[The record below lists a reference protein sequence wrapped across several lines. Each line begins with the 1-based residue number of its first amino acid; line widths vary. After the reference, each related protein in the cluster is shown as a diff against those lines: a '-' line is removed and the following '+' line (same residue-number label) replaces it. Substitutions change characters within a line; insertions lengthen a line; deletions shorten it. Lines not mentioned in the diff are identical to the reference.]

1 MSYPQL
7 QSPIQWSS
15 RLIFTTPQSYRSPP
29 LSNNTSN
36 SSLAAH
42 VSSEAS
48 NDSSTSQ
55 PKFPRFPSKF
65 TDKIYLPPS
74 VLQALIDKSGS
85 APLPTPLTFK
95 ITNPATNQFTHV
107 GVREFSAPEG
117 TAQLPSNIADRIGLS
132 ETQQQQPILIQL
144 VELPK
149 ATSLVLSLE
158 DSSYDVDDWKA
169 LLEAQLQST
178 YTTLTK
184 GDTLL
189 INDPSDMSKHY
200 KCLVSDLKPA
210 DSALIV
216 DTDID
221 LEIIPPLNAHN
232 TESSSKGKSKSGGSK
247 IHNGDND
254 TIDLGSF
261 NLANN
266 TNRIDLPLE
275 QNLVNSS
282 RVKFTIQ
289 GWNNTSPINISLKDI
304 DPQNCDPNLVNIFAT
319 KSEFDNSPQA
329 YIWSTV
335 SKSTDLRERTLTIS
349 QNDPF
354 LQQSQSQEN
363 LEDKNNLIYVTIV
376 VEGAPESDFDN
387 VTLHIYQG
395 NSQETSSSSAEIPVD
410 STQCPNCKQ
419 IVPQRSFQLHS
430 TFCERNN
437 IPCPKGCGQI
447 FLRREGIPKA
457 HWHCDECANE
467 GLAVFGNTL
476 VSHELHNSQVHTPA
490 ICQSCYQSSM
500 ENPNEGLQYEFSNN
514 TALALHKATVC
525 PAKLHICRFCH
536 LKVAQGVASPADML
550 EGYTGHESFCGSRTT
565 NCDNCRKAVRL
576 RDLANHMK
584 FHEIKRLS
592 NKTSSRLC
600 SNVNCLRA
608 ISEKNTSQQPPL
620 GLCSIC
626 FGPLHNTT
634 YDPTGSKLKSRI
646 ERRYMIQL
654 TRGCGKSF
662 CTNYDACF
670 TANPVKLKMADVMVK
685 VKELMQPDPNDPSKL
700 KVIKFCVDETA
711 TKRKMFI
718 DLISQVEMLYS
729 PEWAAEAIDIAKGN
743 EAEARRWLENNAVKL
758 SEQQND

>member
-15 RLIFTTPQSYRSPP
+15 KLIFTTPQSYQSPP
-29 LSNNTSN
+29 LSSNPSN
-36 SSLAAH
+36 SSLTAH
-42 VSSEAS
+42 VSSESS
-48 NDSSTSQ
+48 NDSTTSQ
-55 PKFPRFPSKF
+55 PQFPKFPAKF

-85 APLPTPLTFK
+85 SPLPTPLTFK
-95 ITNPATNQFTHV
+95 ITNPSTNQFTYV

-117 TAQLPSNIADRIGLS
+117 TAQLPSNIAERIGLS
-132 ETQQQQPILIQL
+132 ENQQMQPILIQL

-158 DSSYDVDDWKA
+158 DDSYDVDDWKA

-184 GDTLL
+184 GETLL

-200 KCLVSDLKPA
+200 KCLVSDVKPA
-210 DSALIV
+210 DSVLIV

-221 LEIIPPLNAHN
+221 LEIIPPLNSHSA
-232 TESSSKGKSKSGGSK
+232 ESSSKGKSKHGNSNKSF
-247 IHNGDND
+247 NDND
-254 TIDLGSF
+254 STVDLGTF
-261 NLANN
+261 DLANN
-266 TNRIDLPLE
+266 SNGVDLPLN
-275 QNLVNSS
+275 QHLANS
-282 RVKFTIQ
+282 RKIKFTTQ
-289 GWNNTSPINISLKDI
+289 NWSNTSPIRISLTGI
-304 DPQNCDPNLVNIFAT
+304 DPQNFDSNLINIYAT
-319 KSEFDNSPQA
+319 NSEFDSPPQA

-335 SKSTDLRERTLTIS
+335 NKATNLRERTLTIS
-349 QNDPF
+349 ENDAF
-354 LQQSQSQEN
+354 LQQNHNQDNPYGKS
-363 LEDKNNLIYVTIV
+363 NLIYVTIIVEDALESKFDDV
-376 VEGAPESDFDN
+376 V
-387 VTLHIYQG
+387 LHI
-395 NSQETSSSSAEIPVD
+395 SQENNTQEKSSSKVEIPAD

-437 IPCPKGCGQI
+437 VSCPKGCGQI
-447 FLRREGIPKA
+447 FLRREGIPDT

-467 GLAVFGNTL
+467 GLLVFGNTL
-476 VSHELHNSQVHTPA
+476 ASHEFHISQIHTPA
-490 ICQSCYQSSM
+490 MCQSCYHNSM
-500 ENPNEGLQYEFSNN
+500 ENPREGLQYEFSNK
-514 TALALHKATVC
+514 TALAFHKATVC

-536 LKVAQGVASPADML
+536 LKTAQGIASPADML
-550 EGYTGHESFCGSRTT
+550 EGYTGHESLCGSRTT
-565 NCDNCRKAVRL
+565 NCDTCQKAVRF
-576 RDLANHMK
+576 RDLASHMK

-592 NKTSSRLC
+592 NKPSSRLC

-608 ISEKNTSQQPPL
+608 IPEKSNSQQPPL

-626 FGPLHNTT
+626 FGPLHNTA

-654 TRGCGKSF
+654 TRGCGKPF

-670 TANPVKLKMADVMVK
+670 TANPVKLKMSDVMAK
-685 VKELMQPDPNDPSKL
+685 VKELMEPDPNDPNKL

-718 DLISQVEMLYS
+718 DLVSKVEMLYS

-743 EAEARRWLENNAVKL
+743 EAEARRWLEKNAPKL
-758 SEQQND
+758 SEQ